1 MKAAII
7 KITVKKPI
15 TLAVFSTKSYDKSSL
30 SSSVTDN
37 IAITFFESR
46 LTLDTAKLAAGFD
59 AICVFVNDD
68 LNRDVLTE
76 LKSIGVKY
84 IVLRCAGF
92 NNLDLAAC
100 KELGLRCARVPSY
113 SPEAVAEHTVA
124 LMMTLNRRIH
134 KAYNRTKEGNFSLSG
149 LMGFKIHG
157 KTVGIIG
164 TGNIGLATARILKG
178 FGANV
183 IAYDPFGNSKMA
195 ESIGFEYTDLNTL
208 LTTSDILSLHCPLT
222 KESHHLLNDVSIS
235 TMKTGVMIINTSRG
249 GLVDT
254 QSLITNLKSGQI
266 GNLALDVYEQESELF
281 FEDHSSSIIQDDVLQ
296 RLLSF
301 PNVIITGH
309 QGFFTAEALE
319 QIAVTTINNF
329 NLFAEGKLNNN
340 ELK

>member
-1 MKAAII
+1 MKAATIKTKII
-7 KITVKKPI
+7 NPI

-59 AICVFVNDD
+59 AICVFVNDE

-149 LMGFKIHG
+149 LMGFNIHG

-164 TGNIGLATARILKG
+164 TGNIGLATARIMKG

-183 IAYDPFGNSKMA
+183 IAYDPFENNQMA

-208 LTTSDILSLHCPLT
+208 LTTSD
-222 KESHHLLNDVSIS
+222 NVS
-235 TMKTGVMIINTSRG
+235 
-249 GLVDT
+249 
-254 QSLITNLKSGQI
+254 
-266 GNLALDVYEQESELF
+266 
-281 FEDHSSSIIQDDVLQ
+281 
-296 RLLSF
+296 
-301 PNVIITGH
+301 
-309 QGFFTAEALE
+309 
-319 QIAVTTINNF
+319 
-329 NLFAEGKLNNN
+329 
-340 ELK
+340 